1 MKTLGR
7 KLQVGCALALACLL
21 SASAAVGQN
30 PDQATNQVTETA
42 DNAKRTTLKGNVHPL
57 ARVEFSQG
65 PAPDDLSMSR
75 MLLLLKRSDAQ
86 ETTLRALLDSHQE
99 KSSATY
105 HKWLTPQEFGSQFGP
120 SDSDIQAISS
130 WLTAQGFHEVRVGA
144 GRSVIEFSGSVQQVA
159 AAFATQI
166 QNYTVQGR
174 TYVANSSDPQIPS
187 AFASVVGGIVSLH
200 NFPKKSHARFR
211 GDVRRSPA
219 QNKLEPLFT
228 FPDPNGGNFYG
239 VGPGDFA
246 TIYNSKTLIGG
257 GNNGTGVTIAVV
269 GETEIDPTDVSD
281 FRTMF
286 GLPVN
291 FSASNI
297 IVNGMDPGITS
308 KDEESEADLD
318 VQWSGAVAPGATVKL
333 VVSASTPAS
342 AGIDLSALYIVDH
355 NLADVISLSYGS
367 CESELGSAGN
377 AFYSSLW
384 EQAAAQGMTVSV
396 SAGDGGSAGCD
407 SFDANPPVPASHGI
421 AVSGLAGTPFNVSVG
436 GTDFNQGNVWTT
448 YWNNTNDSATGTSAK
463 SYIPEIPWNQS
474 CAQLGLT
481 GCGASAPQGSVNI
494 VAGGGGPSSIYSKP
508 KWQMGVAGM
517 PSDNHRDQP
526 DVALFAGPGFRGS
539 GYLFCQKDLTAVPS
553 CNLSSP
559 EYTFH
564 VIGGTSASA
573 PAFAGVMALV
583 NQYAAAHGGTL
594 RQGNANVTL
603 YALANKSGAS
613 CTSSVS
619 EGGNCI
625 FNDVSAGDAFLA
637 SQYGKSV
644 GTNSVPCTGGTL
656 NCSATVASTTGVLVD
671 PSHTSTEAWTAGTG
685 YDMASGLGSMN
696 IGSLVSNWTNVSTIG
711 TYTTLALSPTTGITH
726 GQNEN
731 VSVTVNVKANTG
743 IGVPT
748 GDVSLLA
755 TLSDGTTLGLDHFTL
770 TNGSISGL
778 KTQNLPGG
786 TYNVSAHYS
795 GDGINAPS
803 DSALVQVT
811 VGKESSQT
819 FIAVPT
825 FDPSGNQ
832 TNANASSIVYGSN
845 YIIRM
850 YVANDSGVASPSGVP
865 IPACQTVNEVTCPT
879 GTVLL
884 TGNGAAVDG
893 GTFALNNQGYTRDL
907 APTLTG
913 GTYSLVAN
921 YPGDNSYTSSTS
933 PTHSFTITPA
943 PTKIQMDSYPSS
955 VTQGQS
961 FQLEAN
967 VTSQLTGIVPYPGG
981 TVTFFDGNTRL
992 PGTVQIS
999 QGGNGQIYADIYN
1012 ISFSTPGP
1020 HTITAQYS
1028 GDANYAGSNS
1038 APVTV
1043 TLLIATAMTQIET
1056 ATTISYG
1063 QSVTV
1068 TAIMTSNSKGPAITG
1083 SISFGGSFPNFTNVS
1098 STAGI
1103 DKNGNQMLN
1112 ATATTTPPGTESIYA
1127 YYQGDANYAASS
1139 TTGDLITVNIPDF
1152 ALGPSAGVSIVPVA
1166 GQSGSAQITITPL
1179 SQTPSNVSL
1188 SVYGIIPTAI
1198 AGYTL
1203 ALAPQQVSLNGTA
1216 DTATLSL
1223 TPTGTAAPQSNIRR
1237 NTRHAGFIVLPR
1249 NKWWSL
1255 GGLSGLAALLLLGL
1269 PGHQRRYRFALG
1281 LGAAGLL
1288 CFAIGCGG
1296 GGTGSGPG
1304 GSIGNSGGSGGS
1316 GSGGGNIS
1324 PTPTSITLTTSN
1336 AKVDQNTS
1344 FVLTAQV
1351 TGQHPLTGTVSFYDN
1366 GSGVLGPLSLTNG
1379 QAQTTAQFG
1388 GIFGVGLHQLT
1399 AVYSGDSENLT
1410 STSAPVSQAITGTY
1424 NIQIQGW
1431 TGADGH
1437 FLSATVGVQ

>member
-1 MKTLGR
+1 MKTLCR
-7 KLQVGCALALACLL
+7 KLPLWCALALAFLL
-21 SASAAVGQN
+21 FAITVVGQN
-30 PDQATNQVTETA
+30 PDLATNRITETVE
-42 DNAKRTTLKGNVHPL
+42 NAKRTTLKGNVHPL
-57 ARVEFSQG
+57 ARPEFRQG
-65 PAPDDLSMSR
+65 PAPDSLPMNR

-86 ETTLRALLDSHQE
+86 ETVLRALLDSQQD
-99 KSSATY
+99 KFSPTY
-105 HKWLTPQEFGSQFGP
+105 HNWLTPKEFGVQFGL
-120 SDSDIQAISS
+120 SDSDIQAVSS
-130 WLTAQGFHEVRVGA
+130 WLTAQGFHDVRVGA
-144 GRSVIEFSGSVQQVA
+144 GRSVIEFSGSVEQVA

-166 QNYTVQGR
+166 QNYTVQGK
-174 TYVANSSDPQIPS
+174 TYVANASDPQIPS
-187 AFASVVGGIVSLH
+187 AFAAVVGGIVSLH

-211 GDVRRSPA
+211 GDVWHNSA

-257 GNNGTGVTIAVV
+257 GNDGTGVTIAVV

-308 KDEESEADLD
+308 KGEESEADLD
-318 VQWSGAVAPGATVKL
+318 VQWSGAVAPGATVKF

-342 AGIDLSALYIVDH
+342 AGIDLSALYIVDN

-407 SFDANPPVPASHGI
+407 NFDANPPVPASHGI

-436 GTDFNQGNVWTT
+436 GTDFNQGNVWST

-463 SYIPEIPWNQS
+463 GYIPEIPWNEN

-494 VAGGGGPSSIYSKP
+494 IAGSGGPSSIYSKP
-508 KWQMGVAGM
+508 KWQLGVSGM
-517 PSDNHRDQP
+517 PNDNYRDQP
-526 DVALFAGPGFRGS
+526 DIALFAGSGFTSS
-539 GYLFCQKDLTAVPS
+539 GYLFCQKDLTQVPS
-553 CNLSSP
+553 CNLSTP

-564 VIGGTSASA
+564 VVGGTSASA

-613 CTSSVS
+613 CTSSAS
-619 EGGNCI
+619 EASNCV

-637 SQYGKSV
+637 SKYGKSI

-656 NCSATVASTTGVLVD
+656 NCSANVASTTGVLVD

-696 IGSLVSNWTNVSTIG
+696 IGSLVSRWTSVSTIG
-711 TYTTLALSPTTGITH
+711 TTTTLALSPTTGITH
-726 GQNEN
+726 GQNEV

-743 IGVPT
+743 TGVPT

-770 TNGSISGL
+770 TNGSISGS

-786 TYNVSAHYS
+786 TYKVSAHYS
-795 GDGINAPS
+795 GDGTNAPS
-803 DSALVQVT
+803 DSTPVQVT
-811 VGKESSQT
+811 VGRESSQT

-825 FDPSGNQ
+825 FDSQGNQ
-832 TNANASSIVYGSN
+832 TSANANSAVYGSN

-850 YVANDSGVASPSGVP
+850 YVANGSAVANSSGVP
-865 IPACQTVNEVTCPT
+865 TPACQTVNEVTCPT
-879 GTVLL
+879 GAVSL

-893 GTFALNNQGYTRDL
+893 GTFALNNQGYTRDI

-913 GTYSLVAN
+913 GTYLLVAN
-921 YPGDNSYTSSTS
+921 YPGDSSYTSSTS
-933 PTHSFTITPA
+933 PVHSFTITPA
-943 PTKIQMDSYPSS
+943 ATKMQMDSYPSS
-955 VTQGQS
+955 VTQGQT

-981 TVTFFDGNTRL
+981 TVTFYDGNTRI

-999 QGGNGQIYADIYN
+999 KGGNGQIYADIYN

-1028 GDANYAGSNS
+1028 GDANYAGSTS

-1043 TLLIATAMTQIET
+1043 TLLIATAMTQAEN
-1056 ATTISYG
+1056 ATTVSYG

-1083 SISFGGSFPNFTNVS
+1083 SIAFGGPFPNFTNII
-1098 STAGI
+1098 TTPGI
-1103 DKNGNQMLN
+1103 DKNGNQMLT
-1112 ATATTTPPGTESIYA
+1112 ATATITPPGTESIYA
-1127 YYQGDANYAASS
+1127 YFQGDANYAASS

-1166 GQSGSAQITITPL
+1166 GQPGSAQITITPL
-1179 SQTPSNVSL
+1179 SQTPSTVNV

-1203 ALAPQQVSLNGTA
+1203 SLNPAQVSLNGSA
-1216 DTATLSL
+1216 ATATLSL
-1223 TPTGTAAPQSNIRR
+1223 TPTGAAPPQSNIRR
-1237 NTRHAGFIVLPR
+1237 NTRHAGLIVHPR

-1255 GGLSGLAALLLLGL
+1255 SGLSGLVALLLLGR
-1269 PGHQRRYRFALG
+1269 PGRQRRYRLAFG

-1296 GGTGSGPG
+1296 GGIGSG
-1304 GSIGNSGGSGGS
+1304 SGGNSGGS

-1324 PTPTSITLTTSN
+1324 PTSTSITLTTSN

-1351 TGQHPLTGTVSFYDN
+1351 AGQHPLTGTVSFYDN
-1366 GSGVLGPLSLTNG
+1366 GNGVLGPFNLVNG

-1399 AVYSGDSENLT
+1399 AVYNGDSENLT
-1410 STSAPVSQAITGTY
+1410 STSASVSQAITGTY
-1424 NIQIQGW
+1424 SIQIQGW
-1431 TGADGH
+1431 TGVDGH